1 MADDKVKFL
10 MRIDPDTDRKVKT
23 AIPFQKREAHPR
35 HTVSQLPKPERSS
48 WRRLCS
54 SIVTT

>member
-23 AIPFQKREAHPR
+23 R

>member
-23 AIPFQKREAHPR
+23 AIPLAICR
-35 HTVSQLPKPERSS
+35 SQNEVRGEGSAVL
-48 WRRLCS
+48 L
-54 SIVTT
+54 

>member
-23 AIPFQKREAHPR
+23 AIPLANCR
-35 HTVSQLPKPERSS
+35 SQNEVRGEGSAGL
-48 WRRLCS
+48 L
-54 SIVTT
+54 

>member
-23 AIPFQKREAHPR
+23 AIPLANCRAFSTNFVLASA
-35 HTVSQLPKPERSS
+35 VG
-48 WRRLCS
+48 
-54 SIVTT
+54 